1 MRWLTILLYFMSS
14 VFYILL
20 MVFVLRQN
28 PNKRLNRI
36 CALAMLPF
44 VIWSTGSILF
54 VGALSKQEA
63 LLWLNIPAL
72 GWCTFPS
79 FILLFYMEFTGH
91 SKISRRPLFT
101 ILCFLPAVLCVYW
114 QWSGNKIFSD
124 VIRDSYGWTQ
134 VIANTPQLIF
144 FTAYYVSFISISI
157 YLAYDYWKKANI
169 KRQKEAAKLFFITPF
184 PTIVLGTLTDVIF
197 PTLGI
202 TFVPPL
208 AIVFILIWAGGFAY
222 AILKYNFIALTP
234 KGTADEILATMNDVI
249 FLLDSNNN
257 ITFVNDA
264 VFRLLNYTPREL
276 QGKPFGFIAASYED
290 KKEISEELA
299 ESGTISNREIYLKGK
314 SGELIPVLISA
325 SVVKDQFDEP
335 SGLIIS
341 AKDIRQLKLTER
353 NLRESEEKYRN
364 LVEHA
369 LIGIGIHQNLILVY
383 ANQKFASMLGYSL
396 EEILDKPIE
405 DIIHPEERALILE
418 RAERRQ
424 KGSNEPET
432 YEMRFLKSDGSYFY
446 ALISNVLIEY
456 EGKVATLF
464 NIADI
469 TDTKSRIE
477 LEQANKELESFSYT
491 VSHDLK
497 APLRS
502 IIGFSRILLEDYG
515 DILDEKGRDYLE
527 RIFSSA
533 RRMQELIDGLL
544 KLSKIGRAELY
555 ISQVNLSK
563 MCMDILQDLKTLE
576 PARQVE
582 TVIAENVTVFGDR
595 NLLRAAMENLLQNAW
610 KFTSKN
616 LRAKIEFGV
625 ENSEKGCVY
634 FVRDNG
640 IGFDMA
646 YAEKLFKPFQRL
658 HSESEFSGTGI
669 GLATVQRIIQR
680 HGGKIWVESEEN
692 VGTTF
697 YFTLPS

>member
-124 VIRDSYGWTQ
+124 VIQDSYGWTQ

-290 KKEISEELA
+290 KKEISGELA

-405 DIIHPEERALILE
+405 DIIHPEERTLILE

-424 KGSNEPET
+424 KGSSEPET

-697 YFTLPS
+697 YFTLLS